1 MKTLNLLVAVFA
13 VIAMAVSMTAFASAV
28 EFTANERVTVNGIE
42 NFGGTAAVFAGETVP
57 VRVIFT
63 ANANVEDVRVTL
75 RLRGHGGFSEVSREI
90 DVLANGQYS
99 VLLNAEMP
107 FDLDERD
114 ENLSLVVTIESR
126 DSNYEDYTQ
135 NIPLAVQRDKDVL
148 EILSVSGADEIR
160 AGQTLALDIVLKNRG
175 RDTADDNYV
184 RATIPELG
192 VSTVVYF
199 SDLTPVDDFRDL
211 DKEDAI
217 ERRAY
222 LNIPR
227 SARAG
232 VYTVQLE
239 AYNSDTTTMRTKRI
253 VVTGAGA
260 ESRVLS
266 SMTTKTFAAGE
277 SKAYSVT
284 IVNAGNEIKAYDL
297 IVEAPEGLSV
307 TMDDTLVV
315 VPAGSSKTVE
325 MTVVGSEEGTHNFAV
340 TVQSDGEIVK
350 RENFGATIQG
360 TKATQLNASVVL
372 TVVLAVIFVVL
383 VIVLIVLLTRKP
395 AKSEEYGESYY

>member
-1 MKTLNLLVAVFA
+1 MKTLNLLVSVFA
-13 VIAMAVSMTAFASAV
+13 MIALVVLTTSAASAFATNV
-28 EFTANERVTVNGIE
+28 RVTVNGIE
-42 NFGGTAAVFAGETVP
+42 NFGGNAAVFAGETVP

-63 ANANVEDVRVTL
+63 ANANEDNVQITAH
-75 RLRGHGGFSEVSREI
+75 LRGHGGFNDVSKEI
-90 DVLANGQYS
+90 DVLAGGQYS
-99 VLLNAEMP
+99 TLLNAEMP

-114 ENLSLVVTIESR
+114 ENLTLVVTIEGR
-126 DSNYEDYTQ
+126 NAADDSQVE
-135 NIPLAVQRDKDVL
+135 IPLVVQRDKDVL
-148 EILSVSGADEIR
+148 QILSVNGADEIR
-160 AGQTLALDIVLKNRG
+160 AGQTLALDVVLKNRG
-175 RDTADDNYV
+175 RDKATDNYV
-184 RATIPELG
+184 RASIPELG
-192 VSTVVYF
+192 VTSTVYYG
-199 SDLTPVDDFRDL
+199 DLTPVDDFQNS
-211 DKEDAI
+211 DKEDAV

-227 SARAG
+227 TARAG
-232 VYTVQLE
+232 IYTIQLE
-239 AYNSDTTTMRTKRI
+239 AYNNDVKTTSTKRV
-253 VVTGAGA
+253 VVTGAGE

-277 SKAYSVT
+277 SKTYSIT

-297 IVEAPEGLSV
+297 MIEAPEELSV
-307 TMDDTLVV
+307 MSDDNLIV
-315 VPAGSSKTVE
+315 VPAGSSKTVQ
-325 MTVVGSEEGTHNFAV
+325 MTVVGSKDGTYNFAV

-360 TKATQLNASVVL
+360 TKAAQLNASVVL

>member
-1 MKTLNLLVAVFA
+1 MKTLNLFVAVFA
-13 VIAMAVSMTAFASAV
+13 MIALVVLTTAAASAFATNV
-28 EFTANERVTVNGIE
+28 RVTVNGIE
-42 NFGGTAAVFAGETVP
+42 NFGGTAAVFAGETMP
-57 VRVIFT
+57 VRVLFD
-63 ANANVEDVRVTL
+63 ANANEDNVQVTA
-75 RLRGHGGFSEVSREI
+75 RLRGYSGFSEISREI
-90 DVLANGQYS
+90 DVIAGGTYS
-99 VLLNAEMP
+99 TLLNAEMP

-114 ENLSLVVTIESR
+114 ENLTLVITIEGR
-126 DSNYEDYTQ
+126 NANDDVRVE
-135 NIPLAVQRDKDVL
+135 IPLAVQRDKDVL
-148 EILSVSGADEIR
+148 EILSVNGAEEIR
-160 AGQTLALDIVLKNRG
+160 AGQTLALDIVLENQG
-175 RDTADDNYV
+175 RDIARNNYV

-192 VSTVVYF
+192 VSATVYYG
-199 SDLTPVDDFRDL
+199 DLTPVDDFNDL
-211 DKEDAI
+211 DKEDAV

-227 SARAG
+227 TARAG

-239 AYNSDTTTMRTKRI
+239 AYNSDAKTVRTKRV
-253 VVTGAGA
+253 VVTGAGE

-277 SKAYSVT
+277 SKTYSVT
-284 IVNAGNEIKAYDL
+284 IVNAGNEIKVYDL
-297 IVEAPEGLSV
+297 TIEAPEELSV
-307 TMDDTLVV
+307 ETDDSLVV
-315 VPAGSSKTVE
+315 VPAGSSKTVQ
-325 MTVVGSEEGTHNFAV
+325 MTVVGSKEGTHNFAV

-360 TKATQLNASVVL
+360 TKTAQLNASVVL